1 MSNATPDVI
10 FHNGRITTLNKSQP
24 QANAVAV
31 KDGKFVAV
39 GTDAEVLALA
49 GSGTRKIDLQKR
61 SVLPGLFDNHTHVIR
76 GGLNYNLELRWDGV
90 RSLADAMAMLK
101 ELMKDH
107 ETLIATTRAALKAA
121 DEEGDDVTVDLLTQ
135 RLGAHEKFAWML
147 RSTLGGR

>member
-1 MSNATPDVI
+1 MSNATSDVI

-61 SVLPGLFDNHTHVIR
+61 SVLPGL
-76 GGLNYNLELRWDGV
+76 
-90 RSLADAMAMLK
+90 AQA
-101 ELMKDH
+101 
-107 ETLIATTRAALKAA
+107 
-121 DEEGDDVTVDLLTQ
+121 
-135 RLGAHEKFAWML
+135 
-147 RSTLGGR
+147 GR